1 MTDRYN
7 PFSEIEKL
15 FDRMN
20 SEFEELGAQVEPG
33 LSRSDFRVDIR
44 ETTETLEVLAD
55 LPGFSQDD
63 ITVTVQDNVL
73 KITADRSDEAA
84 VDDARYRRQERRRR
98 SVSRQLHL
106 PADVDETEAEANY
119 HSGVLSVEL
128 PKQSSDDDDGH
139 TITVE

>member
-20 SEFEELGAQVEPG
+20 REFEGIGTQMQPALGRG
-33 LSRSDFRVDIR
+33 DFRVDIY
-44 ETTETLEVLAD
+44 ETTDTLEVLAD

-73 KITADRSDEAA
+73 QITGERTNKTEL
-84 VDDARYRRQERRRR
+84 DDARQHRRERRRR
-98 SVSRQLHL
+98 SVSRKLHL
-106 PADVDETEAEANY
+106 PADVDGTEAEANC
-119 HSGVLSVEL
+119 HDGVLSVKL
-128 PKQSSDDDDGH
+128 PKQSPDDGH
-139 TITVE
+139 TIEVE

>member
-20 SEFEELGAQVEPG
+20 REFEEIGTQMQPALGRG
-33 LSRSDFRVDIR
+33 DFRVDIY
-44 ETTETLEVLAD
+44 ETTDTLEVLAD

-73 KITADRSDEAA
+73 QITGERTNKTEL
-84 VDDARYRRQERRRR
+84 DDARQHRRERRRH
-98 SVSRQLHL
+98 SVSRKLHL
-106 PADVDETEAEANY
+106 PADVDGTEAEANC
-119 HSGVLSVEL
+119 HDGVLSVKL
-128 PKQSSDDDDGH
+128 PKQSPDDV
-139 TITVE
+139 TQSK